1 MYSSLQKSGY
11 ILKFKPVLPAKDG
24 QHKGNV
30 DADMVLQI
38 AVDYY
43 EHHFDK
49 AVIVTSDGDF
59 YSVVKFLYGKKKLEK
74 VISPYYKTCSSL
86 LKRTAKDKLVFINN
100 IKNKLEYKKE
110 KHRTR
115 TKP

>member
-1 MYSSLQKSGY
+1 M
-11 ILKFKPVLPAKDG
+11 PAKDG

-38 AVDYY
+38 AIDHF

-49 AVIVTSDGDF
+49 AVVVTSDVDF